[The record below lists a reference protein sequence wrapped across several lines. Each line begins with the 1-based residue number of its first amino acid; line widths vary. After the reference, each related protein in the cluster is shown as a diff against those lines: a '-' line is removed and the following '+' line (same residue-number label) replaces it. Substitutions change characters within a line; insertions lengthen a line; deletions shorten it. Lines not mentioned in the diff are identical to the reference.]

1 MKLNQKN
8 FINNLN
14 KHITFEN
21 KPIVTV
27 AVSGGPDSM
36 ALLFLMKEWIKKVD
50 GKLIAL
56 IVNHNIRKESLIEAN
71 AICNFLT
78 INKIKCKILT
88 VKKKKV
94 QKKNMS
100 ESRSNRYDLLLNY
113 CKKNNLIYLFIAH
126 HQDDNI
132 ETYINRRVA
141 GSDFEGL
148 GSMDFISKKNNFIL
162 VRPLLNFSKNDI
174 LNYNT
179 TKNIPFIQDPTNLN
193 LNYTRSIIRHS
204 IKNLN
209 KKTFDEI
216 KSDFKNIKSNMALY
230 KIMIS
235 QILLKNI
242 ISVNKNYIEINLVKF
257 KKFDDLILEKLIKKI
272 YIFFY
277 NELRFLR
284 SSKTQNLINQI
295 KSKKFKVFNL
305 KGMLIKKVDNSLF
318 FSKISN

>member
-8 FINNLN
+8 FINHLN
-14 KHITFEN
+14 KLITFEN
-21 KPIVTV
+21 KPIVPV

-56 IVNHNIRKESLIEAN
+56 IVNHNIRKESLKEAN
-71 AICNFLT
+71 SIGNFLT
-78 INKIKCKILT
+78 KNKIKCKILT

-94 QKKNMS
+94 LKKNMS

-113 CKKNNLIYLFIAH
+113 CKKNNLMYLFVAH
-126 HQDDNI
+126 HQDDNL

-148 GSMDFISKKNNFIL
+148 GSMDFISKKNNIIL
-162 VRPLLNFSKNDI
+162 VRPLLIFSKNDI
-174 LNYNT
+174 INYNT
-179 TKNIPFIQDPTNLN
+179 TKNIPYIQDPTNLN

-204 IKNLN
+204 IENLN

-216 KSDFKNIKSNMALY
+216 KSNFKNIKSNMALY

-235 QILLKNI
+235 EILFENI
-242 ISVNKNYIEINLVKF
+242 VSINKNYIEINLVKF

-272 YIFFY
+272 YNFFY
-277 NELRFLR
+277 NELKFLR

>member
-14 KHITFEN
+14 KLITFEN
-21 KPIVTV
+21 KPIVPV

-36 ALLFLMKEWIKKVD
+36 ALLFLMKEWIQKVD

-56 IVNHNIRKESLIEAN
+56 IVNHNIRKESLTEAN
-71 AICNFLT
+71 TIGNFLT
-78 INKIKCKILT
+78 KNKIKCKILT

-94 QKKNMS
+94 LKKNMS
-100 ESRSNRYDLLLNY
+100 ESRSNRYDLLQNY
-113 CKKNNLIYLFIAH
+113 CQRNNLIYLFLAH
-126 HQDDNI
+126 HQDDNL
-132 ETYINRRVA
+132 ETYVNRRVA

-148 GSMDFISKKNNFIL
+148 GSMDFIRKKNNIIL

-179 TKNIPFIQDPTNLN
+179 TRNIPFIQDPTNLN

-216 KSDFKNIKSNMALY
+216 KSNFKNIKSNMALY

-235 QILLKNI
+235 EMLIENT
-242 ISVNKNYIEINLVKF
+242 ISINKNYIEINLVKF

-277 NELRFLR
+277 NELKFLR
-284 SSKTQNLINQI
+284 SSKTQNLVNQI
-295 KSKKFKVFNL
+295 KSKRFKVFNL

-318 FSKISN
+318 FSKINN